1 MSTLSLHFAS
11 ILLFFTTCSKGSG
24 LQCIQGITIC
34 CCLHSTLLSSILF
47 NLISPVIGADIS
59 GKSVDVNTSI
69 NSHTGSTLPHV
80 VELSKEDRM
89 LLDRAKWLVSR
100 FKYQGDG
107 EEGELDGLQIEMRKT
122 GDRDRDKE
130 EGEDEDSQ
138 SHSHSQGFGGVYSD
152 KGLGEDLIPYVSPI
166 AEGVRVKQ
174 RQAQVL
180 FDGTSFED
188 DEGYDANVLSSRS
201 RTSDV
206 AANMLLS
213 FVDFLSEVC
222 NTQILPSARGYLSIY
237 CPIY

>member
-1 MSTLSLHFAS
+1 MLLLLIFHPTIFNFISFLSCVF
-11 ILLFFTTCSKGSG
+11 
-24 LQCIQGITIC
+24 
-34 CCLHSTLLSSILF
+34 
-47 NLISPVIGADIS
+47 VGADIS
-59 GKSVDVNTSI
+59 GKSVDINTSI

-107 EEGELDGLQIEMRKT
+107 EEGELDGKQIEMRKT
-122 GDRDRDKE
+122 GERDRDRDKE

-138 SHSHSQGFGGVYSD
+138 SQSHSQGFGGGYSD
-152 KGLGEDLIPYVSPI
+152 RGLGEDLIPYVSPI

-222 NTQILPSARGYLSIY
+222 NT
-237 CPIY
+237 